1 MSSKRKRTHCKQQE
15 SEFSKNSFYSNRDFI
30 LYFYLEIS
38 ELWRKETQMTQTLSA
53 NKEELGKAD
62 TALRSMA
69 GRVSETFLNS

>member
-1 MSSKRKRTHCKQQE
+1 M
-15 SEFSKNSFYSNRDFI
+15 
-30 LYFYLEIS
+30 LYFIRS

-69 GRVSETFLNS
+69 GRVSSKC